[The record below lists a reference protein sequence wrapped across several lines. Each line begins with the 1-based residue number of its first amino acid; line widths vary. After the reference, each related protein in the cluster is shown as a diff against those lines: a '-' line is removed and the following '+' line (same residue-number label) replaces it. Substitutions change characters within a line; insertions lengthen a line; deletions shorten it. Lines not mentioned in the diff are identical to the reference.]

1 MIDILALLQCL
12 APVLT
17 PTTRRQ
23 FSRIILALLAMTGRV
38 TMLGISRWAEP
49 GGSYRTV
56 QRFFNTAVDWSQVH
70 WLLIK
75 THLLQPQATYLLV
88 GDEVVVTK
96 AGHETHGLD
105 RFFSSLFGKPVPG
118 LAFFA
123 FALVNVQQRTA
134 QPLRIGQVLRPEP
147 VAVPVTPAPAAPV
160 EKRGRGRPKGSKNR
174 NKADVALAPYLS
186 FILTLLQAVKQVL
199 GTTLT
204 VTYVVL
210 DGAFGNNYALQ
221 MVRRCQY
228 DLISKLAVNS
238 ALFFLYD
245 GTYSGR
251 GPHKKYGARVKYGE
265 LPVKYRKHS
274 TTEKGICTEIYQF
287 NALHKLFAQTLNI
300 VVIVKKNIETGAR
313 AHAILFSS
321 DLNQSYAQIID
332 YYTLRFQIEFNF
344 RDAKQYWG
352 LEDFMNVKETP
363 VTNAVNLTFC
373 LVNIAQILRRQWQP
387 KQPDFSVLDLKAH
400 FRGLKYVAETLKLL
414 PQKPEPIVIQQIT
427 AKIARLGA
435 VNAT

>member
-1 MIDILALLQCL
+1 MTDILALLQCL
-12 APVLT
+12 APILT
-17 PTTRRQ
+17 PTTLRQ
-23 FSRIILALLAMTGRV
+23 FSRIIPALLAMTGRV
-38 TMLGISRWAEP
+38 TMRGISRWTEK

-56 QRFFNTAVDWSQVH
+56 QRFFNRAIDWGQAH

-75 THLLQPQATYLLV
+75 AHLLQTSATYILA

-96 AGHETHGLD
+96 AGDATHGLD
-105 RFFSSLFGKPVPG
+105 RFFSSLLGKPVPG

-123 FALVNVQQRTA
+123 FALVNVPERTA
-134 QPLRIGQVLRPEP
+134 YPLRIGQVLRP
-147 VAVPVTPAPAAPV
+147 ASPAEPAAPA
-160 EKRGRGRPKGSKNR
+160 EKRGPGRPKGSKNR
-174 NKADVALAPYLS
+174 NKADVELSPYLS

-199 GTTLT
+199 GTTL
-204 VTYVVL
+204 VVRYVVL
-210 DGAFGNNYALQ
+210 DGAFGHNYALQ
-221 MVRRCQY
+221 MVRRCQF

-238 ALFFLYD
+238 ALYFLYD
-245 GTYSGR
+245 GPYGGR
-251 GPHKKYGARVKYGE
+251 GPHKKYGDKVNYAK
-265 LPVKYRKHS
+265 LPAHYLKQS
-274 TTEKGICTEIYQF
+274 TTEKGIRTEIYQF

-300 VVIVKKNIETGAR
+300 VIIVKTKVQTGAR

-321 DLNQSYAQIID
+321 DLNQPYDQIID

-363 VTNAVNLTFC
+363 VTNAANLAFCMVN
-373 LVNIAQILRRQWQP
+373 VAQILRRQWRPQ
-387 KQPDFSVLDLKAH
+387 QPDFSVLDLKAH

-414 PQKPEPIVIQQIT
+414 PQKPEPIVSQQIA
-427 AKIARLGA
+427 AKIALLGA

>member
-1 MIDILALLQCL
+1 MINILALLQCL
-12 APVLT
+12 APVVT

-23 FSRIILALLAMTGRV
+23 FSRIILAQLAMTGRV
-38 TMLGISRWAEP
+38 TMLGISRWTEQ

-56 QRFFNTAVDWSQVH
+56 QRFFNTALDWGQVH
-70 WLLIK
+70 WLLVK
-75 THLLQPQATYLLV
+75 THLLQTQATYILA

-96 AGHETHGLD
+96 AGAETHGLD

-134 QPLRIGQVLRPEP
+134 HPLRIGQVLRPEP
-147 VAVPVTPAPAAPV
+147 PAEPAPAPARPA

-174 NKADVALAPYLS
+174 NKAAVELSPYLS
-186 FILTLLQAVKQVL
+186 FILTLLQAVQQVL
-199 GTTLT
+199 GTTL
-204 VTYVVL
+204 VVSYVVL

-221 MVRRCQY
+221 MVRRCQF

-238 ALFFLYD
+238 ALYFLYD
-245 GTYSGR
+245 GPYGGR
-251 GPHKKYGARVKYGE
+251 GPHKKYGDKVNYAK
-265 LPVKYRKHS
+265 LPAAYLKHT

-287 NALHKLFAQTLNI
+287 SALHKLFAQTLN
-300 VVIVKKNIETGAR
+300 VVIIVKTNTETGAR

-321 DLNQSYAQIID
+321 DRHQTYDQIID

-363 VTNAVNLTFC
+363 VTNAANLAFCMVNM
-373 LVNIAQILRRQWQP
+373 AQILRRQWQP

-414 PQKPEPIVIQQIT
+414 PQKPEPIVIQQIA
-427 AKIARLGA
+427 AKIALLGA

>member
-12 APVLT
+12 AAVL
-17 PTTRRQ
+17 PLTTLRQ

-38 TMLGISRWAEP
+38 TMLGISRWTEP

-75 THLLQPQATYLLV
+75 THLLQTQATYLLV

-96 AGHETHGLD
+96 AGQETHGLD

-134 QPLRIGQVLRPEP
+134 HPLRIGQVLRPEP
-147 VAVPVTPAPAAPV
+147 PVEPAPAPPTPTA
-160 EKRGRGRPKGSKNR
+160 KRGRGRPKGSKNR
-174 NKADVALAPYLS
+174 NKAEVALSPYLS
-186 FILTLLQAVKQVL
+186 FILTLLQAVKAVL
-199 GTTLT
+199 GTTLV

-221 MVRRCQY
+221 MVRRCEY

-238 ALFFLYD
+238 ALYFLYD
-245 GTYSGR
+245 GPYGGR
-251 GPHKKYGARVKYGE
+251 GPHKKYGDKVNYAE
-265 LPVKYRKHS
+265 LPASYRKRT

-287 NALHKLFAQTLNI
+287 SALHKLFAQTLN
-300 VVIVKKNIETGAR
+300 VVIIVKTNSETGAR
-313 AHAILFSS
+313 APAILFSS
-321 DLNQSYAQIID
+321 DLNQTYDQIID

-352 LEDFMNVKETP
+352 LEDFMNIKETP
-363 VTNAVNLTFC
+363 VTNAANLAFC
-373 LVNIAQILRRQWQP
+373 MVNIAQILRRQWQP

-414 PQKPEPIVIQQIT
+414 PQKPEPIVTQQIA
-427 AKIARLGA
+427 AKIALLGA

>member
-1 MIDILALLQCL
+1 MINILALLQCL
-12 APVLT
+12 APVVT
-17 PTTRRQ
+17 PTTLRQ

-38 TMLGISRWAEP
+38 TMLGISRWTEP

-70 WLLIK
+70 WLLIQ
-75 THLLQPQATYLLV
+75 THLLQPQATYLLA

-96 AGHETHGLD
+96 AGAATHGLD

-134 QPLRIGQVLRPEP
+134 HPLRIGQVLRPEP
-147 VAVPVTPAPAAPV
+147 TATPVAVAPV
-160 EKRGRGRPKGSKNR
+160 PPVAKRGRGRPKGSKNR
-174 NKADVALAPYLS
+174 NKADVALSPYLG
-186 FILTLLQAVKQVL
+186 FILTLLQAVKQLL
-199 GTTLT
+199 GTTLA

-221 MVRRCQY
+221 MVRRCQLQ
-228 DLISKLAVNS
+228 LISKLAVNS
-238 ALFFLYD
+238 ALYFLYD
-245 GTYSGR
+245 GAYSGR
-251 GPHKKYGARVKYGE
+251 GPHKKYGARVKYRE
-265 LPVKYRKHS
+265 LPSTYLKHTS
-274 TTEKGICTEIYQF
+274 TAKGICTEIYQF
-287 NALHKLFAQTLNI
+287 SALHKLFAQTLN
-300 VVIVKKNIETGAR
+300 VVLIVKTNTETGAR

-321 DLNQSYAQIID
+321 DLNQTYAQIID
-332 YYTLRFQIEFNF
+332 YYTLRFQIEFVF

-363 VTNAVNLTFC
+363 VTNAANLAFC
-373 LVNIAQILRRQWQP
+373 MVNIAQILRRQWQP

-414 PQKPEPIVIQQIT
+414 PQKPETIVIQQIT
-427 AKIARLGA
+427 AKIALLGA

>member
-1 MIDILALLQCL
+1 MLEILALLQCL
-12 APVLT
+12 APVVT
-17 PTTRRQ
+17 PTTLRQ
-23 FSRIILALLAMTGRV
+23 FSRIVLALLAMTGRV
-38 TMLGISRWAEP
+38 TMLGISRWTEP
-49 GGSYRTV
+49 GGSYRSV

-75 THLLQPQATYLLV
+75 THLLQAQATYILA

-134 QPLRIGQVLRPEP
+134 HPLRIGQVLRPAAAAE
-147 VAVPVTPAPAAPV
+147 PAPAPPV
-160 EKRGRGRPKGSKNR
+160 PPAKRGRGRPKGSKNR
-174 NKADVALAPYLS
+174 NKADVELAPHLS

-199 GTTLT
+199 GTTLA

-221 MVRRCQY
+221 MVRRGGY
-228 DLISKLAVNS
+228 ALISKLAVNS
-238 ALFFLYD
+238 ALFFRYD
-245 GTYSGR
+245 GPYSGR
-251 GPHKKYGARVKYGE
+251 GPHKKYGEKVNYAQ
-265 LPVKYRKHS
+265 LPAQNRQQ
-274 TTEKGICTEIYQF
+274 TTSEKGICTEIYQF
-287 NALHKLFAQTLNI
+287 KALHKLFAQTLNV
-300 VVIVKKNIETGAR
+300 VVIVKTNTETGAR

-321 DLNQSYAQIID
+321 DLNQTYDQIID

-352 LEDFMNVKETP
+352 LEDFMNVKELP
-363 VTNAVNLTFC
+363 VTNAVNLAFC
-373 LVNIAQILRRQWQP
+373 MVNLAQVLRQRWRP

-400 FRGLKYVAETLKLL
+400 FRGLKYVTETLKLL
-414 PQKPEPIVIQQIT
+414 PQKPEPIVFQQIA
-427 AKIARLGA
+427 AKIALLGA

>member
-1 MIDILALLQCL
+1 MIDMLALLQCL
-12 APVLT
+12 APVVT
-17 PTTRRQ
+17 PTTLRQ
-23 FSRIILALLAMTGRV
+23 LSRIILALLALTGRV
-38 TMLGISRWAEP
+38 TMLGISRWTEP

-96 AGHETHGLD
+96 AGDETHGLD

-134 QPLRIGQVLRPEP
+134 HPLRIGQVLRPESP
-147 VAVPVTPAPAAPV
+147 AEPTPAPAAPAA
-160 EKRGRGRPKGSKNR
+160 KRGPGRPKGSKNR
-174 NKADVALAPYLS
+174 HKADVALSPYLS
-186 FILTLLQAVKQVL
+186 FILTLLQAVKAVL
-199 GTTLT
+199 GTTLI

-238 ALFFLYD
+238 ALFFLYE
-245 GTYSGR
+245 GSYSGR
-251 GPHKKYGARVKYGE
+251 GPRKKYGAKVNYAQ
-265 LPVKYRKHS
+265 LPARYLKQ
-274 TTEKGICTEIYQF
+274 TTTAKGICTEIYQF
-287 NALHKLFAQTLNI
+287 SALHKLFAQTLN
-300 VVIVKKNIETGAR
+300 VVIIVKTNCETGAR

-321 DLNQSYAQIID
+321 DLSQSYDQILD

-363 VTNAVNLTFC
+363 VTHAANLAFC
-373 LVNIAQILRRQWQP
+373 MVTIAQILRRRWQP
-387 KQPDFSVLDLKAH
+387 TQPNFSVLDLKAH

-414 PQKPEPIVIQQIT
+414 PQKPEPIVYQQIA
-427 AKIARLGA
+427 AKIALLGA